1 MNIALDKKIMIASKE
16 IPKILIVDDEAMHRR
31 LEVEI
36 LGDEYSVF
44 EAKNGEE
51 AIELVQTINF
61 DVILLDKKMP
71 GMSGDQ
77 VCHYIRETLDQKL
90 VPIIMVTASSSAFE
104 LQESLNLG
112 ATDFIKKPYDTTE
125 YIARVKSAIAHKK
138 LTDNLDSAESVLF
151 ALARMVEARD
161 EGTAK
166 HCSRLTYYAK
176 IYGEHLGLSAI
187 QKAALDKACIL
198 HDIGKLGIPDRILLK
213 KGPLTEDEWK
223 IMHQHTVIGA
233 KLCSEINSLSDVL
246 PIILHH
252 HEKWDGSGYPES
264 LVGEDIPLLA
274 RIFQLLDI
282 FDALNSERPY
292 KKKFSKDK
300 IYQIISEE
308 KSKGWRCPILTDN
321 FLEFLK
327 NNDYLFEADLSA
339 LKEGTGEKL
348 FNKIAETVYLIWD

>member
-1 MNIALDKKIMIASKE
+1 MNIPLENKLTIPSKE
-16 IPKILIVDDEAMHRR
+16 ISKILIVDDEAIHRR

-36 LGDEYSVF
+36 LGDDYLVV
-44 EAKNGEE
+44 EAENGEE
-51 AIELVQTINF
+51 AIELVKTNDF
-61 DVILLDKKMP
+61 DVILLDRKMP

-77 VCHYIRETLDQKL
+77 VCHHIREVLGQKL
-90 VPIIMVTASSSAFE
+90 VPIIMVTASNSSSE
-104 LQESLNLG
+104 LQQSLNLG
-112 ATDFIKKPYDTTE
+112 ATDFIRKPYDTTE
-125 YIARVKSAIAHKK
+125 FIARVESAIKHKK

-166 HCSRLTYYAK
+166 HCSRLSYYAK
-176 IYGEHLGLSAI
+176 LYGTHIGLSDI
-187 QKAALDKACIL
+187 QKDALDKACVL
-198 HDIGKLGIPDRILLK
+198 HDIGKLGIPDSILLK
-213 KGPLTEDEWK
+213 NGPLTEDEWK

-233 KLCSEINSLSDVL
+233 KLCSEINSLCDVL

-264 LVGEDIPLLA
+264 LEGEDIPLLA
-274 RIFQLLDI
+274 RVFQLLDV

-300 IYQIISEE
+300 IYRIISEE
-308 KSKGWRCPILTDN
+308 KSKGWRSPILTDN

-327 NNDYLFEADLSA
+327 NNEYLFDADLSS
-339 LKEGTGEKL
+339 LEEGTGENI
-348 FNKIAETVYLIWD
+348 FNQIAETVYLIWD

>member
-1 MNIALDKKIMIASKE
+1 MNIALDKQRIVPSKKM
-16 IPKILIVDDEAMHRR
+16 PNVLIVDDEAMHRR

-36 LGDEYSVF
+36 LGDDYNVF

-61 DVILLDKKMP
+61 DVILLDRKMP
-71 GMSGDQ
+71 GMSGNQ
-77 VCHYIRETLDQKL
+77 VCHYIRETLGQKL
-90 VPIIMVTASSSAFE
+90 VPILMVTASNSAFE
-104 LQESLNLG
+104 LQQSLNLG
-112 ATDFIKKPYDTTE
+112 ATDFIRKPYDTTE
-125 YIARVKSAIAHKK
+125 YFARVKSAIKHKK
-138 LTDNLDSAESVLF
+138 LTDNLDSAELVLF

-161 EGTAK
+161 EGTAQ
-166 HCSRLTYYAK
+166 HCNRLSYYAK
-176 IYGEHLGLSAI
+176 LYGTHLGLSAI
-187 QKAALDKACIL
+187 QKAALDKACVL

-264 LVGEDIPLLA
+264 LEGEDIPLLA
-274 RIFQLLDI
+274 RVFQLLDI

-300 IYQIISEE
+300 ICQIIREE
-308 KSKGWRCPILTDN
+308 QLKGWRSPTLTDN

-327 NNDYLFEADLSA
+327 NNEYLFDADLSA

-348 FNKIAETVYLIWD
+348 FNKIAETVYQIWD